1 MFALL
6 TPFPFFSRIP
16 FLRLGKTKDDLVWS
30 YNVESGIEKSRRSY
44 MLVYNPENVDRRQI
58 SIVSVCQKPFQQEGV
73 YEKCKHNIKIVPTGS
88 TFTVDTGE
96 DVIMI
101 NTAWNTPI
109 VLGTLDYGCCA
120 APLTITFYREDGQR
134 IGTIKKSHQALL
146 SLYGNAITRS
156 WDLRNSTGRH
166 DKVQYFVI
174 QDNQKDFKFYAIK
187 KGSDGKLLKIPIYYK
202 NVDQANLTI

>member
-1 MFALL
+1 MSKAIS
-6 TPFPFFSRIP
+6 TGGRI
-16 FLRLGKTKDDLVWS
+16 R
-30 YNVESGIEKSRRSY
+30 E
-44 MLVYNPENVDRRQI
+44 
-58 SIVSVCQKPFQQEGV
+58 
-73 YEKCKHNIKIVPTGS
+73 CKHNIKIVPTGS

-101 NTAWNTPI
+101 NTAWNTPV

-134 IGTIKKSHQALL
+134 IGTIKKSHQVLL

-156 WDLRNSTGRH
+156 WDLINSAGRH

-174 QDNQKDFKFYAIK
+174 QDDQKDFKFYAIK